1 MPGKN
6 APQSVTFLYRGVRL
20 GTELLA
26 LLGEQ
31 RHVNVIGSP
40 VELAKGP
47 PTDVVVIDVPA
58 QDRWAACE
66 QVRRHYRG
74 PLIVLLGQGESGR
87 ALPPDHNRTLLTR
100 PFSIRQLS
108 VALAM
113 PGQALPNWDP
123 AGYLQLV
130 PSPAARSGGTEPSPG
145 PARSLAARA
154 APRLGRSWRDRRL
167 VRVSAISVM
176 AALLFMGAFAVVS
189 QGDRCGSGCDKLSG
203 ADLVSPSSIMVPLGQ
218 DSPAATGPGAGMVD
232 STTNDP
238 DASPT
243 ANGESRVDG
252 AGSGAT
258 PSSATRAS
266 LSGAPTPTLTPDP
279 TSAPDPT
286 RPQPTAAPTTAP
298 TTTRP
303 KTSTS
308 TSTSTTATT
317 ATTTTTTTRP

>member
-1 MPGKN
+1 M
-6 APQSVTFLYRGVRL
+6 PQSVTFLYRGVRL

-31 RHVNVIGSP
+31 RRVNVIGSP

-47 PTDVVVIDVPA
+47 ATDVVVVDVPA

-113 PGQALPNWDP
+113 PTPTLPSWDQA
-123 AGYLQLV
+123 GHLQLV
-130 PSPAARSGGTEPSPG
+130 PSSVARSGGTKSSPG
-145 PARSLAARA
+145 PARGLAAQA
-154 APRLGRSWRDRRL
+154 APRRPRSWRDRRL
-167 VRVSAISVM
+167 VRVSAISIM

-189 QGDRCGSGCDKLSG
+189 QGDRCGPGCDKLAG
-203 ADLVSPSSIMVPLGQ
+203 ADLVSPSSVTVPLSQ
-218 DSPAATGPGAGMVD
+218 DGPAGTGPGAGRVD
-232 STTNDP
+232 PTANDP
-238 DASPT
+238 GTGPT

-252 AGSGAT
+252 AASDPT
-258 PSSATRAS
+258 PSSATSAS
-266 LSGAPTPTLTPDP
+266 SSGAPTPTSAPDP
-279 TSAPDPT
+279 TSAPPT

-308 TSTSTTATT
+308 TSTTATT
-317 ATTTTTTTRP
+317 ATTTTTTSTRP

>member
-1 MPGKN
+1 MPGTDV
-6 APQSVTFLYRGVRL
+6 PQSVTFLYRGVRL
-20 GTELLA
+20 GAELLA
-26 LLGEQ
+26 LLGER
-31 RHVNVIGSP
+31 RHVNVISLP

-58 QDRWAACE
+58 QDRWATCE
-66 QVRRHYRG
+66 HVRRHYRG

-87 ALPPDHNRTLLTR
+87 SLPPDHNRTLLTR

-113 PGQALPNWDP
+113 PGQTLPNWDP
-123 AGYLQLV
+123 AGHLQFV
-130 PSPAARSGGTEPSPG
+130 PSPAARSGGTKPSPG
-145 PARSLAARA
+145 PARNLAAQT
-154 APRLGRSWRDRRL
+154 APRLARSWRDRRL
-167 VRVSAISVM
+167 VRISAISVM

-203 ADLVSPSSIMVPLGQ
+203 ADPVSPSSITVPVGQ
-218 DSPAATGPGAGMVD
+218 DGPAAPGPGAGMVD
-232 STTNDP
+232 PTTNDP
-238 DASPT
+238 DAGPT

-266 LSGAPTPTLTPDP
+266 LSGAPTPTSAPNP

-286 RPQPTAAPTTAP
+286 RPQPTAAPTT
-298 TTTRP
+298 TRP
-303 KTSTS
+303 KTS

-317 ATTTTTTTRP
+317 ATTTTTTTTQP

>member
-1 MPGKN
+1 MPRKD

-20 GTELLA
+20 GAELLA

-40 VELAKGP
+40 IELAKGP

-113 PGQALPNWDP
+113 PGQALPTWDP

-130 PSPAARSGGTEPSPG
+130 PSPAARSGRTEPNPG
-145 PARSLAARA
+145 PARSLAAQA

-176 AALLFMGAFAVVS
+176 AALLFMGAFALVS

-203 ADLVSPSSIMVPLGQ
+203 ADLVSPSSIMVPVGQ
-218 DSPAATGPGAGMVD
+218 DGPAATGPGPGMVD

-243 ANGESRVDG
+243 ANGESRVEG

-266 LSGAPTPTLTPDP
+266 LSGAPTPT
-279 TSAPDPT
+279 SAPDPT
-286 RPQPTAAPTTAP
+286 RPQPTAAS

-317 ATTTTTTTRP
+317 ATTTTTTSSRP